1 MIEKYET
8 LLRLQRETAGATFN
22 MGYSTKRH
30 MHYVYVIQKKKRFED
45 RKTLEACMDEAINY
59 ILENRVENTFN
70 EIKWTLNEFK
80 F

>member
-1 MIEKYET
+1 MIEKYDQ
-8 LLRLQRETAGATFN
+8 LCKLQKETAGATFN

-30 MHYVYVIQKKKRFED
+30 MHYVYVIQKKKRFES
-45 RKTLEACMDEAINY
+45 RNSLEECMDGAIAY
-59 ILENRVENTFN
+59 ILENRVENKFN